1 MSGSWEI
8 ILDIIPANLYCMVS
22 GGYKLITVVRDE
34 RLKCTV
40 ELGTISG
47 EEGHFAAQPKPGQ

>member
-22 GGYKLITVVRDE
+22 GGYELITVVRDE
-34 RLKCTV
+34 GLKCTV
-40 ELGTISG
+40 ELFMISG
-47 EEGHFAAQPKPGQ
+47 EEGHLAAQPKPGQ

>member
-1 MSGSWEI
+1 MSGSWET

-34 RLKCTV
+34 IEVYRRIGYDLW
-40 ELGTISG
+40 
-47 EEGHFAAQPKPGQ
+47 